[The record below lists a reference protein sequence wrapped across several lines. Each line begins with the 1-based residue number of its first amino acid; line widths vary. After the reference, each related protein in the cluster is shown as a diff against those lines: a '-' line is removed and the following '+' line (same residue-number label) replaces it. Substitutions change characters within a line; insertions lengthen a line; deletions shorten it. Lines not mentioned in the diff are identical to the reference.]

1 MAAPPRKFSHEKKLR
16 SLFASRCHRRGGLQA
31 AAQSGA
37 SPGGTIQGREETGGL
52 CRARGDQT
60 LRGRLSGRYDLGRD
74 QATPEAKLPEST
86 EVQRMAREQA
96 SEQPGR
102 NERWER
108 GFAEGYVDGFRKVVT
123 GQK

>member
-1 MAAPPRKFSHEKKLR
+1 MKKTYALYSLLGVIVLAGCKPRPKVELPQAAPSKESKKPVI
-16 SLFASRCHRRGGLQA
+16 FVA
-31 AAQSGA
+31 
-37 SPGGTIQGREETGGL
+37 PVETKPYEEGY
-52 CRARGDQT
+52 RAG
-60 LRGRLSGRYDLGRD
+60 YDLGRD

-96 SEQPGR
+96 SERPDR

-108 GFAEGYVDGFRKVVT
+108 GFAEGYADGFRKVVT

>member
-1 MAAPPRKFSHEKKLR
+1 MKKNCALCLLLGVIVVAGCKPRPKVELPQAEPSRDAKKPVVFVAPVETKPY
-16 SLFASRCHRRGGLQA
+16 
-31 AAQSGA
+31 
-37 SPGGTIQGREETGGL
+37 EEGY
-52 CRARGDQT
+52 RAG
-60 LRGRLSGRYDLGRD
+60 YDLGRD